1 MDCVRI
7 DKSICRVIESSGR
20 ISFEHGSAHAR
31 EKERDMSIMLVSHPR
46 NSARAFSLLVIFV
59 TLLLSACTP
68 EAASRWATIQE
79 ASEGQRATA
88 QEALAGGEF
97 NKFFPESRDEFEVVY
112 TQEKIGFAEA
122 NLKEEGNDVATL
134 AIFDTVSNPAAADKY
149 AESSEELEGYPLVA
163 VGSNTNA
170 ILVAERF
177 QIQVRSKTDEFTQDD
192 RKEWLAEFDLDG
204 LAALK

>member
-1 MDCVRI
+1 MI
-7 DKSICRVIESSGR
+7 
-20 ISFEHGSAHAR
+20 FEHGSAHVR
-31 EKERDMSIMLVSHPR
+31 EKEHDMSIKLVSHHR
-46 NSARAFSLLVIFV
+46 NSASMLSLFVIVV
-59 TLLLSACTP
+59 TLMLSACTP

-97 NKFFPESRDEFEVVY
+97 NKFFPESRGAFEVVY

-122 NLKEEGNDVATL
+122 NLKEDGVDVATL

-149 AESSEELEGYPLVA
+149 TESSEELEGYPLVA

-177 QIQVRSKTDEFTQDD
+177 QVQVRSRIDDFSEDD